1 MSKILH
7 TVNITTDAGFDIG
20 SGLGSAGITFWT
32 NYNGFKCKNFIV
44 QKTHFPSNNEA
55 ELFGLL
61 MGIEKFNIM
70 AFGRMFEVTPQTVNI
85 YCDNYTALSTIVVI
99 HDDIDL
105 KHRFSSA
112 TTKEETVTHAVDTFF
127 NTLAVFEHTHAVV
140 LRADRD
146 REPIVHHLCE
156 KLYDAFEFL
165 VSANGIE
172 VDGISHVKGHILST
186 TTLSARRIES
196 NRQIFEGKHDRIEVV
211 DVRRFIEGRYDSKK
225 LPVPFIRT
233 ALSPIELYSNCVADA
248 LASANIGEIQKFKTV
263 LNVGDAE
270 EEQHRNDLH
279 GLHLRMVILRMLHVA
294 EPPGFVFNKTVK
306 NVEEVSE
313 YRFGKRTISYI
324 EKTYLK
330 EYNLDKKRC
339 VYTKLY

>member
-7 TVNITTDAGFDIG
+7 TVNITTDAGFNAA

-70 AFGRMFEVTPQTVNI
+70 AFGGMFEQTPQTVNI
-85 YCDNYTALSTIVVI
+85 YCDNYTALSTIIVI

-105 KHRFSSA
+105 KHCLSSA

-127 NTLAVFEHTHAVV
+127 NTLAEFEHTHAVV
-140 LRADRD
+140 LRAEYG
-146 REPIVHHLCE
+146 REPIVHYLCE

-165 VSANGIE
+165 VSVNGVE
-172 VDGISHVKGHILST
+172 VDAISHVKGHILST
-186 TTLSARRIES
+186 TTLSPRRIES
-196 NRQIFEGKHDRIEVV
+196 NRQIFEGKHDRVEVV
-211 DVRRFIEGRYDSKK
+211 DVSHFIKGRYDSKK

-233 ALSPIELYSNCVADA
+233 ALSPIELYTNCVADS
-248 LASANIGEIQKFKTV
+248 LASTRIGEIKKFKTV
-263 LNVGDAE
+263 LNNGNAE
-270 EEQHRNDLH
+270 EERCRNDLH
-279 GLHLRMVILRMLHVA
+279 NLHLQMVMLAMRRVIQ
-294 EPPGFVFNKTVK
+294 PPSSVFNRTVK

-313 YRFGKRTISYI
+313 YRFSNRTISYI

-330 EYNLDKKRC
+330 EYSLDKRRC
-339 VYTKLY
+339 VYTKL